1 MNDSVLIEIMA
12 KQSTKNYKAWL
23 KDRGKKVEPDQNSR
37 VSNIIDRLNKKLSSN
52 DKDDLCDFSDS
63 DSSLFYQGSLFDF

>member
-23 KDRGKKVEPDQNSR
+23 KDRGKKVEPNQNSR